1 MGFPWDDLLTVE
13 TSVAAAVAAVAGI
26 FRGFTG
32 FGSSLIMAPV
42 YAVMYGP
49 VAAVGTVLTLE
60 VAVSADSVTRVA
72 RIIPWRTMIP
82 IWTAAW
88 IAVPFGTW
96 ILLIADAE
104 VMRRAI
110 SAIVAILAL
119 LLMTG
124 WRYRGP
130 HRPIPNL
137 CVGALS
143 GALNS
148 STSLGG
154 PPLILYML
162 MGPDPPASVRAAMI
176 ANVFVV
182 SVPTVVILLW
192 NGMLDPLALWRIVVV
207 FPFFLLATYVGNRAF
222 RASGERTWRRV
233 SAWLLLVVAVGTFVA
248 E

>member
-1 MGFPWDDLLTVE
+1 M
-13 TSVAAAVAAVAGI
+13 
-26 FRGFTG
+26 
-32 FGSSLIMAPV
+32 
-42 YAVMYGP
+42 
-49 VAAVGTVLTLE
+49 
-60 VAVSADSVTRVA
+60 AVSADSVTRVA

-88 IAVPFGTW
+88 IAIPFGTW
-96 ILLIADAE
+96 VLLIADAE

-110 SAIVAILAL
+110 SAVVALLAL

-130 HRPIPNL
+130 RRPIPNL

-192 NGMLDPLALWRIVVV
+192 NGMLDPLALWRIAVL